1 MQLQQQEAEVNSLDM
16 DVVVVTFESEAIAK
30 NYVSDTQFS
39 WPILIDSTRELYA
52 DYGMNRGSRWAIYGP
67 GSWWGYL
74 KLIFRGRKIKL
85 PTDDVRQLGGD
96 VLIDP
101 AGIVRL
107 HHVGQTPVDRP
118 TIESLMDVVRD
129 HNSTGG

>member
-1 MQLQQQEAEVNSLDM
+1 MQLQQHEVEVNSLGM
-16 DVVVVTFESEAIAK
+16 DVVVVTFESEVIAK
-30 NYVSDTQFS
+30 NYVRDTQFP

-52 DYGMNRGSRWAIYGP
+52 SYDMHRGSGWAIFGP

-107 HHVGQTPVDRP
+107 HHVGKTPVDRP
-118 TIESLMDVVRD
+118 TIESLMNVVQTQK
-129 HNSTGG
+129 STGG